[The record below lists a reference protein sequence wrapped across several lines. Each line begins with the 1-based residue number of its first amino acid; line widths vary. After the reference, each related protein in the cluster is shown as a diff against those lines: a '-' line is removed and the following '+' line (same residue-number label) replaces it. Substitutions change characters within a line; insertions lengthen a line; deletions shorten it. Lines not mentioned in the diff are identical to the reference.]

1 MKRWWL
7 AVYAPGMLLGC
18 VGVATWWVGYAA
30 GSALWLLPGLVLAI
44 ALSWLAERCWPYD
57 PAFNAPQGDAGRDA
71 VHALVNEGLNLLA
84 IGAIPLVAAW
94 VPWQLWP
101 THWSVVAQ
109 VVLAIV
115 AADLGITLVHYA
127 SHRWAWLWRLHA
139 VHHSVT
145 RMYGFNGLM
154 KHPLH
159 QTAEALGG
167 VLPLLLLGMPYPV
180 AAVLAFAIAIQ
191 LLLQHSNVDMRPGWL
206 GKVMA
211 WAPAAS
217 VPPHALWQGR
227 RRQLRIVPDR
237 LGPSAGDGL
246 RCRLP
251 DARGRP
257 GDWQPAGLST
267 GLPGATAGAVPR
279 AAARAGTAAA
289 PGAGSVAA
297 IMLQVQAGQVPGLHA
312 EHAPQAAREVRQV
325 GEAGGM
331 CAGGQAVSL
340 DHLDQCLAQPA
351 PQNQA
356 TQ

>member
-18 VGVATWWVGYAA
+18 VGMATWWVGYAA

-44 ALSWLAERCWPYD
+44 AVSWLAERCWPYD
-57 PAFNAPQGDAGRDA
+57 PAFNARQGDAGRDA

-211 WAPAAS
+211 WAPL
-217 VPPHALWQGR
+217 HRFHHMRYGK
-227 RRQLRIVPDR
+227 
-237 LGPSAGDGL
+237 AGDVNFGL
-246 RCRLP
+246 FLTVWDHLLGTAF
-251 DARGRP
+251 DADYRMRVDDLGI
-257 GDWQPAGLST
+257 GSQPAYPRDYLGQLLAPFRA
-267 GLPGATAGAVPR
+267 LPHVPE
-279 AAARAGTAAA
+279 
-289 PGAGSVAA
+289 PPPP
-297 IMLQVQAGQVPGLHA
+297 PGL
-312 EHAPQAAREVRQV
+312 
-325 GEAGGM
+325 
-331 CAGGQAVSL
+331 
-340 DHLDQCLAQPA
+340 DQSPR
-351 PQNQA
+351 
-356 TQ
+356 

>member
-1 MKRWWL
+1 
-7 AVYAPGMLLGC
+7 
-18 VGVATWWVGYAA
+18 
-30 GSALWLLPGLVLAI
+30 LVLAI
-44 ALSWLAERCWPYD
+44 AVSWLAERCWPYD
-57 PAFNAPQGDAGRDA
+57 PAFNARQGDAGRDA

-211 WAPAAS
+211 WAPL
-217 VPPHALWQGR
+217 HRFHHMRYGK
-227 RRQLRIVPDR
+227 
-237 LGPSAGDGL
+237 AGDVNFGL
-246 RCRLP
+246 FLTVWDHLLGTAF
-251 DARGRP
+251 DADYRMRVDDLGI
-257 GDWQPAGLST
+257 GSQPAYPRDYLGQLLAPFRA
-267 GLPGATAGAVPR
+267 LPHVPE
-279 AAARAGTAAA
+279 
-289 PGAGSVAA
+289 PPPP
-297 IMLQVQAGQVPGLHA
+297 PGL
-312 EHAPQAAREVRQV
+312 
-325 GEAGGM
+325 
-331 CAGGQAVSL
+331 
-340 DHLDQCLAQPA
+340 DQSPR
-351 PQNQA
+351 
-356 TQ
+356 